1 METPNNN
8 QIEKLEVMPAPS
20 AEYVAKAEARSL
32 NFLNPKLWQAMTVVA
47 QEFHRGGALPE
58 SVKNP
63 QQLLMVLQAG
73 YEAGMQPIEAI
84 NSYYFVRGKLA
95 LYGEMAIALVSR
107 QGHTVEFIDC
117 DATKATCKITRKD
130 NGRSLSSTFTMA
142 EAKARKLDMGRDG
155 IKDVWLKFPE
165 NMLKFKAFHMTAKFI
180 VPDAFHG
187 VPIKEE
193 LEDVEAPIKAEVI
206 PDEERTIE
214 YEAATRPRKSLD
226 QALAEPLPVQE
237 IKKGKKKEKSDNAA
251 EANLDKIAESL
262 ASQDTQETADAR
274 YKRLVDL
281 QIEGKQLSNDDLE
294 FIRAHEEKTR

>member
-1 METPNNN
+1 METPNTQEN
-8 QIEKLEVMPAPS
+8 QIQKLENMPAPS
-20 AEYVAKAEARSL
+20 AEYIAAAESRSL

-47 QEFHRGGALPE
+47 QEFYRGGALPT

-84 NSYYFVRGKLA
+84 NSYYFVNGKLA
-95 LYGEMAIALVSR
+95 MYGEMAIALVSK
-107 QGHTVEFIDC
+107 QGHKVEFIDC
-117 DATKATCKITRKD
+117 DSTKATCKITRKD
-130 NGRSLSSTFTMA
+130 DERSLSSTFTMA
-142 EAKARKLDMGRDG
+142 DANARGLSAKE
-155 IKDVWLKFPE
+155 VWKKFPE

-187 VPIKEE
+187 VPLKEE
-193 LEDVEAPIKAEVI
+193 LEDMQPIKAETI
-206 PDEERTIE
+206 PDDEQTIE

-226 QALAEPLPVQE
+226 QALAEPLPAQE
-237 IKKGKKKEKSDNAA
+237 TAKKSKKKEKF
-251 EANLDKIAESL
+251 ESPL
-262 ASQDTQETADAR
+262 VDPNGLPSNQDTEETADAR

-281 QIEGKQLSNDDLE
+281 QIEGKTLSAEDLE

>member
-193 LEDVEAPIKAEVI
+193 LEDAQPIKAELV
-206 PDEERTIE
+206 PDNEQTIE
-214 YEAATRPRKSLD
+214 YEAVTTRPRKTLD

-237 IKKGKKKEKSDNAA
+237 TAKKSKKKEKD
-251 EANLDKIAESL
+251 ESL
-262 ASQDTQETADAR
+262 SVDSDTLKTNQDVTETVDAR

-281 QIEGKQLSNDDLE
+281 QIEGKQLSDNDLE
-294 FIRAHEEKTR
+294 FIRTYEEKTR